1 MKDIKVK
8 PVVFAMAQ
16 ELARVMKTKDSK
28 IKDPNDLVTY
38 LIEKEYKERKL

>member
-16 ELARVMKTKDSK
+16 ELARILKLRN
-28 IKDPNDLVTY
+28 PNEVITHL
-38 LIEKEYKERKL
+38 LEKEYKERRL